1 MIKNAIFDIGNVL
14 LSFKPKEFL
23 LNYIDDIKQIDIFV
37 SNIINSKTWLNMD
50 QGILTIKEA
59 KNIFLGKYPE
69 LTGIINIFYDNW
81 LEIFSPIDKNIN
93 ILKELKKNN
102 YKIYALSNFIE
113 ESFHFVLKKFE
124 FFSLFDGMVISYNVQ
139 LIKPEVA
146 IYQHLLDKYKLVPNE
161 CVFLDD
167 YMECLIPAQ
176 KLGIFTILINKE
188 VDLRAELRKLSVKI

>member
-1 MIKNAIFDIGNVL
+1 
-14 LSFKPKEFL
+14 
-23 LNYIDDIKQIDIFV
+23 
-37 SNIINSKTWLNMD
+37 MD

>member
-1 MIKNAIFDIGNVL
+1 LIKNAIFDIGNVL
-14 LSFKPKEFL
+14 LSFKSKEFL

>member
-1 MIKNAIFDIGNVL
+1 LIKNAIFDIGNVL

-188 VDLRAELRKLSVKI
+188 VDLRAELRKLSIKI